1 MLVLLGLFSSVLAAQ
16 ICAGFSAHPS
26 ADYEYLVASSET
38 ALPAGSSYR
47 WLVNGKPQAAA
58 SISQLFLLHA
68 DGVTTSTEGAKPL
81 TAKGV
86 SYAPGKWK
94 SAITLAAGG
103 TLGYPRA
110 GSLNFNEGTVEMWV
124 APLAAGGDPRYSAR
138 EHALF
143 YYASPNGDS
152 LKVAQ
157 SASGILYG
165 GGTVGGQW
173 ESAYGGGASSS
184 AWQKGEWHHLAFT
197 FSASGNSMRFYV
209 DGVLTADTNERHYT
223 PPGLGGDRFFLGG
236 TSGGTEA
243 AYLFDE
249 VRVWSRPMS
258 AQEIKANATRLDQ
271 PRNDEVWLPLA
282 PFSPGDRIVFQSTA
296 SSNTTSQSLAFPG
309 STVPGRACV
318 APEFDYAGIPITQPN
333 PPSTLLPTGATQ
345 LDLTVQSA
353 QPAVCGWALGTPLE
367 FTGMTPFRNGQGG
380 TAHRTLIAGLS
391 PDPATVNDVYV
402 RCDSAPSYVM
412 HLLYRSLG
420 SVNPRFPRTSN
431 LWGSSNELAA
441 GMDHAARVDLYL
453 GATFTP
459 GQIRTL
465 RALNPAVLI
474 LNSINTVEN
483 SGLSEDYYLHDIHG
497 KRIEVWPGSYRLN
510 LTKPYV
516 AEYQANFA
524 YRKLVESG
532 MLLDGCFFDNFFTTQ
547 SWLKADI
554 YGNVVQ
560 IDANEDGKED
570 DPAWLDAAWHDGVYH
585 ELNTWRSLMPN
596 ALASGHLP
604 RPPQTE
610 FSTIF
615 NGDSIGFLSPETADG
630 TVAFGTFWSAYQP
643 WWSIGRAPVIEMVE
657 SAPPFQIGYGYGY
670 NPQTNIPASTL
681 EFARTY
687 FPYVRFGLAFTLMN
701 DGYFA
706 HEFGDTWHGNN
717 WWYDELDFDLGYP
730 LAPAQ
735 AVAVPGTSD
744 ATLLTNGGFE
754 AVLSGS
760 WVLQVTRTNGAAATV
775 SVETA
780 NCHSGACAHLAVAAI
795 DSTNWHVDFEE
806 QNRPLQQGVSYDLSF
821 WARADVARPIAV
833 NSQKNSADF
842 RNYGLSKTL
851 TIGTGWARYT
861 VTFQAN
867 ETVTDARIQFWAGQ
881 QTGDVWLDEV
891 SLTVHPP
898 DVYRRDFTN
907 GTVILNGTRQRQTV
921 SVGPGFHRLTGAQAP
936 LHEYILDDAGPQ
948 FTSTGPWRAVQYDSG
963 MWKAAGP
970 YFHNWGAGCYQ
981 LDGATGTAQ
990 WDLALR
996 ADDTY
1001 SIDAWWPAAPGAS
1014 GWSKQAIFEVVAA
1027 GKVLATTTVDQ
1038 STGGDQWHTVAVVKL
1053 AAQDA
1058 PFVRVRN
1065 GGTGAVIADALHIRS
1080 ASRYND
1086 GSAVSSVTLEPM
1098 DGIVLARN

>member
-1 MLVLLGLFSSVLAAQ
+1 MLFLLGLSCSAVLAQ
-16 ICAGFSAHPS
+16 NCPGLSAHPS
-26 ADYEYLVASSET
+26 ADYSFLVASSEA
-38 ALPAGSSYR
+38 ALPAGTPFQ

-58 SISQLFLLHA
+58 QTAQRFLLHG
-68 DGVTTSTEGAKPL
+68 DGSTTSVEGITPL

-86 SYAPGKWK
+86 TYAAGKWN
-94 SAITLAAGG
+94 SALTLAAGG
-103 TLGYPRA
+103 ALSYPLQGA
-110 GSLNFNEGTVEMWV
+110 LDLNEGSIEMWI
-124 APLAAGGDPRYSAR
+124 APLAEGSDSRYSAR

-143 YYASPNGDS
+143 YFAHPNGEY

-157 SASGILYG
+157 SGSTILYG

-173 ESAYGGGASSS
+173 ESAYGGGASMS
-184 AWQKGEWHHLAFT
+184 AWHLGEWHHIVFT

-209 DGVLTADTNERHYT
+209 DGVLTADTNEKHYL
-223 PPGLGGDRFFLGG
+223 PPAPGGDRFYLGG
-236 TSGGTEA
+236 TPGGAEA

-258 AQEIKANATRLDQ
+258 ASEIKANAARLDQ
-271 PRNDEVWLPLA
+271 PANDEVWLPLA
-282 PFSPGDRIVFQSTA
+282 QFSPGDAIVFRSA
-296 SSNTTSQSLAFPG
+296 GCA
-309 STVPGRACV
+309 

-333 PPSTLLPTGATQ
+333 PPSTLLPAGTTR
-345 LDLTVQSA
+345 LNLTVQSA
-353 QPAVCGWALGTPLE
+353 QPASCGWAVGSPLE
-367 FTGMTPFRNGQGG
+367 LARMTPFANGQGG
-380 TAHRTLIAGLS
+380 ASHQTSVSGLS
-391 PDPATVNDVYV
+391 PAPAQVNDVYV
-402 RCDSAPSYVM
+402 RCDSSPGYVL
-412 HLLYRSLG
+412 HLLYRSLS
-420 SVNPRFPRTSN
+420 SVNPRFPRTGN

-441 GMDHAARVDLYL
+441 GMDHAARISLYL
-453 GATFTP
+453 GASFTP
-459 GQIRTL
+459 AQVRLL
-465 RALNPAVLI
+465 RSMNPNILI

-524 YRKLVESG
+524 YQKILESG

-554 YGNVVQ
+554 FGNPVH
-560 IDANEDGKED
+560 IDANEDGIED

-610 FSTIF
+610 FSSIF
-615 NGDSIGFLSPETADG
+615 NGDSIGFLAPETADG
-630 TVAFGTFWSAYQP
+630 TTAFATFWSAYQP
-643 WWSIGRAPVIEMVE
+643 WWTLGRTPAITMVE

-670 NPQTNIPASTL
+670 NPQSNIPASTL

-687 FPYVRFGLAFTLMN
+687 YPYVRFGLTFSLMN

-735 AVAVPGTSD
+735 QVALQGASP
-744 ATLLTNGGFE
+744 ANLLTNAGFE
-754 AVLSGS
+754 SPLSGT

-775 SVETA
+775 TADAA
-780 NCHSGACAHLAVAAI
+780 NCHSGSCAHLAITGI
-795 DSTNWHVDFEE
+795 DGTNWHVDFEQ
-806 QNRPLQQGVSYDLSF
+806 QNRPLQQGVSYDLAF
-821 WARADVARPIAV
+821 WARADAARAIAV
-833 NSQKNSADF
+833 NAQRNSPDW

-851 TIGTGWARYT
+851 AITAEWTRYT

-867 ETVTDARIQFWAGQ
+867 ETVTDARIQFFVSQ
-881 QTGDVWLDEV
+881 QTGDVWLDDV

-907 GTVILNGTRQRQTV
+907 GTAILNGTHQRQTV
-921 SVGPGFHRLTGAQAP
+921 PVGAGFHRLTGAQAP

-970 YFHNWGAGCYQ
+970 YFHNWGSGCRQ
-981 LDGATGTAQ
+981 LDGAAGTAQ

-1001 SIDAWWPAAPGAS
+1001 TIDAWWPAAPAAS
-1014 GWSKQAIFEVVAA
+1014 GWSKQVIYEVVSA
-1027 GKVLATTTVDQ
+1027 GKVIATATVDQ
-1038 STGGDQWHTVAVVKL
+1038 STGGDQWHTIGVVTLKV
-1053 AAQDA
+1053 QDM

-1065 GGTGAVIADALHIRS
+1065 AGTGAAIADALHLRS
-1080 ASRYND
+1080 ASRFND
-1086 GSAVSSVTLEPM
+1086 GAGVTSVTLEPM
-1098 DGIVLARN
+1098 DGIVLARNGPRAMDR